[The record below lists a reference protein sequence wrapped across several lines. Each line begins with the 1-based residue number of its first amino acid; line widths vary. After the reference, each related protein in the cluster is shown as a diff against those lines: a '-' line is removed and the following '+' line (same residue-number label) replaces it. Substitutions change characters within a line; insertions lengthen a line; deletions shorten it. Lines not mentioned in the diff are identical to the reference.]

1 RDKNDISISENFC
14 DLPPFGSFF
23 PYDLF
28 QFENPVTISDLFFA
42 PDTLPDC
49 NNMLFGSSTTDYGFG
64 SSSWPVE
71 DFFQDF
77 GDVFGSNPLV
87 PL

>member
-1 RDKNDISISENFC
+1 MSGNFC
-14 DLPPFGSFF
+14 DLPPFESFF
-23 PYDLF
+23 PNDLF
-28 QFENPVTISDLFFA
+28 QFENPVTISDLFFE

-77 GDVFGSNPLV
+77 GDVFGSNLLV